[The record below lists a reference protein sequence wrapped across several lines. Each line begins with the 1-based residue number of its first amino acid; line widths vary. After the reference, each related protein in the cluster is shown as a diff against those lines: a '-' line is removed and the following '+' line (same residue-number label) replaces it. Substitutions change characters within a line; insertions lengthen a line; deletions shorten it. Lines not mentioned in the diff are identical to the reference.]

1 MKPIEYKPEGQR
13 GVVWCFDCFDLPWY
27 HIYTSSQSTWFIV
40 GIIHSMLQIPFKF
53 LSQFMAGGV
62 NSLVRLYI
70 PFPVKQKF
78 SYSFP

>member
-13 GVVWCFDCFDLPWY
+13 GVVWCFDFFDLPWY

-53 LSQFMAGGV
+53 LTQFMPGV
-62 NSLVRLYI
+62 NSPVRCIYTI
-70 PFPVKQKF
+70 SCQTKV
-78 SYSFP
+78 